1 MKNILRNISI
11 ILASAVAMPM
21 FSQGILVYK
30 KDGKV
35 VDFPSA
41 EIDSIVTYEKAL
53 VNTDYTVNGV
63 TFTMVAVEGGTFMM
77 GATQEQ
83 AGEAQ
88 DNEKPV
94 HEVTLS
100 NYYIGE
106 TEVTQELWNAVM
118 GSNPSHNP
126 SAVDYPVERVT
137 WEECRVFV
145 AKLNE
150 LTGENFAMPT
160 EAQWEFAAR
169 GGNKSKGYKYSG
181 GNDLGEVAWC
191 YDNADFVTHAVK
203 GKKANELGI
212 YDMSGNVYE
221 WCADWYGEYTESS
234 QVDPEGPASGSGRV
248 FRGGSAQIY
257 NDRDRVSFRYYLLPD
272 QRNFFIG
279 FRLAKA
285 E

>member
-1 MKNILRNISI
+1 MKNILRNISTL
-11 ILASAVAMPM
+11 LAITVAMPV
-21 FSQGILVYK
+21 FSQGVLVYK
-30 KDGKV
+30 KDGTV
-35 VDFPSA
+35 VDFPST
-41 EIDSIVTYEKAL
+41 EIDSIVTYRSFE
-53 VNTDYTVNGV
+53 NTEYTVNGV
-63 TFTMVAVEGGTFMM
+63 KFTMVAVEGGTFTM
-77 GATQEQ
+77 GATPEQE
-83 AGEAQ
+83 GEAQ
-88 DNEKPV
+88 DNEKPA

-118 GSNPSHNP
+118 GSNPSNNQ

-137 WEECRVFV
+137 WNDCLAFV
-145 AKLNE
+145 KKLNE

-160 EAQWEFAAR
+160 EAQWEYAAR

-181 GNDLGEVAWC
+181 SNTVGEVSWC
-191 YDNADFVTHAVK
+191 SDNSDFITHAVK

-221 WCADWYGEYTESS
+221 WCGDWYGAYTSAS
-234 QVDPEGPASGSGRV
+234 QVDPQGPVSGTGRV

-257 NDRDRVSFRYYLLPD
+257 NDRSRVSFRYYLLPD

-279 FRLAKA
+279 FRLAKGK
-285 E
+285 